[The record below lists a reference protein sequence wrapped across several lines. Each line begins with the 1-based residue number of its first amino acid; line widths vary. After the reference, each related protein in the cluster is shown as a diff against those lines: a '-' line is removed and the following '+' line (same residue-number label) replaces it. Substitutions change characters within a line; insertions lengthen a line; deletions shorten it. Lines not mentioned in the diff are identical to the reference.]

1 MCLWYPMSHCSS
13 RNSELK
19 PKIAIVN
26 FHPGLPLCQ
35 KALFEE
41 LGADVSVIWHRRF
54 ANLLSPGGGWRK
66 SVIDRIEFVF
76 VDLYRPFR
84 RMLIKLFPSRVWP
97 KASVSRFP
105 LRVYRLLISLGI
117 MTVPEYVFL
126 VLQRYADLYYP
137 HHNQYL
143 LQFSR
148 NDKVLRKFFKNTDF
162 IVFSFP
168 PSLVR
173 SLKEIADEF
182 DITLINYLGHRFNLY
197 CRTKERNIL
206 VKSLIK
212 EIHNSPRHILA
223 SCSFYDVKY
232 TRHYLNIDP
241 LNLTLYSF
249 HIPQKVTSPKNRTIL
264 IGPAQIR
271 RDGFAKTDSAEKQLA
286 NRMYDGL
293 FLELERER
301 RSFYNANPTVT
312 EFTFGEIKSIYPQ
325 YTFEQLAQHPA
336 VVVFP
341 YSSYGV
347 SLEELYELN
356 IPYFVPSVDF
366 MIKYQLLYDRA
377 LPALWCSTEEYEQ
390 MEDDFNSPDSPNSYN
405 DTALRK
411 WIPFSSFYQKQNAII
426 FDDFADLMKKVQDLD
441 QYGNELRQKMFD
453 ENSRRRD
460 EILKQWRTVL
470 SLSQ

>member
-1 MCLWYPMSHCSS
+1 M
-13 RNSELK
+13 K

-26 FHPGLPLCQ
+26 FHPGFPLCQ

-41 LGADVSVIWHRRF
+41 LGVDVSVIGHRRF
-54 ANLLSPGGGWRK
+54 ATLLSPGGGWRK
-66 SVIDRIEFVF
+66 SVICRIESVF

-84 RMLIKLFPSRVWP
+84 KILIKLFSSRVWP
-97 KASVSRFP
+97 EASVSHFP
-105 LRVYRLLISLGI
+105 RRVYRILVSLGI
-117 MTVPEYVFL
+117 MTVPEYL
-126 VLQRYADLYYP
+126 SLLIQRYSIR
-137 HHNQYL
+137 YL

-148 NDKVLRKFFKNTDF
+148 NDKVLRNFFKDTDF

-168 PSLVR
+168 PFLVH
-173 SLKEIADEF
+173 SLKAIADEF
-182 DITLINYLGHRFNLY
+182 DITLINYLGHRFNSS
-197 CRTKERNIL
+197 CITKEGNIL

-212 EIHNSPRHILA
+212 ELHNSPRHILA

-232 TRHYLNIDP
+232 TKHYLNVEP
-241 LNLTLYSF
+241 LNLTLHGF
-249 HIPQKVTSPKNRTIL
+249 HIPQKVTPPKNRTIL

-271 RDGFAKTDSAEKQLA
+271 RDGFANVTPAEKQLA

-312 EFTFGEIKSIYPQ
+312 EFTFGEIKSIYPR

-341 YSSYGV
+341 YSSYAV
-347 SLEELYELN
+347 SLEELYDLN

-366 MIKYQLLYDRA
+366 IIKHQLLYDRA
-377 LPALWCSTEEYEQ
+377 LPKLWCSIEEYEQ

-405 DTALRK
+405 ETALRK

-453 ENSRRRD
+453 ENSRHRD

-470 SLSQ
+470 SLPQ

>member
-1 MCLWYPMSHCSS
+1 M
-13 RNSELK
+13 K

-26 FHPGLPLCQ
+26 FHPGFPVCQ

-41 LGADVSVIWHRRF
+41 LGGDVSVIGVRQF
-54 ANLLSPGGGWRK
+54 ATLLSRGGGWRG
-66 SVIDRIEFVF
+66 SVISRIELVF
-76 VDLYRPFR
+76 VDLCRPFR
-84 RMLIKLFPSRVWP
+84 RILIKLFPSWVWP
-97 KASVSRFP
+97 TASVKRLP
-105 LRVYRLLISLGI
+105 RRAYRLLIPLGL
-117 MTVPEYVFL
+117 MTVPEYVS
-126 VLQRYADLYYP
+126 VVIPKYLYTDSP
-137 HHNQYL
+137 DRIQSL
-143 LQFSR
+143 LHLSR
-148 NDKVLRKFFKNTDF
+148 NDKIIRKFFKDTDF
-162 IVFSFP
+162 IVFSFSP
-168 PSLVR
+168 YIVH
-173 SLKEIADEF
+173 SLKAISDEF
-182 DITLINYLGHRFNLY
+182 DITLINYLGHRFNLS
-197 CRTKERNIL
+197 CTTKRGNIL

-212 EIHNSPRHILA
+212 ELHNSPRHILA
-223 SCSFYDVKY
+223 SCSLYDVKY
-232 TRHYLNIDP
+232 TKHYLNVEP
-241 LNLTLYSF
+241 LNLTLHSF

-271 RDGFAKTDSAEKQLA
+271 RDGFANVTPAEKQLA

-312 EFTFGEIKSIYPQ
+312 EFTFGEIKSIYPR

-341 YSSYGV
+341 YSSYAV
-347 SLEELYELN
+347 SLEELYDLN
-356 IPYFVPSVDF
+356 IPYFVPSVNF
-366 MIKYQLLYDRA
+366 MIKHQLLYDRA
-377 LPALWCSTEEYEQ
+377 LPKLWCSIEEYEQ

-405 DTALRK
+405 ETALRK

-470 SLSQ
+470 SLAQ